1 MQQSNAQKILGILSI
16 IVLVLGVLF
25 AVFSVLLI
33 VGVGLSSSNPLVQTE
48 IKNTGISFYISLA
61 NSVINAILL
70 IVEWYVLRAVSRDA
84 TKYRPAWV
92 MTLVLLAFQIYNF
105 IMSIGRGTP
114 GNLGS
119 IAVSLIVNLIILY
132 LINGIRLHAKANKQ
146 VE

>member
-25 AVFSVLLI
+25 TVFSVLLI
-33 VGVGLSSSNPLVQTE
+33 VGVGLSSSDPLVQTE

-61 NSVINAILL
+61 NSFINAILL

-105 IMSIGRGTP
+105 IMNIGRGTP

>member
-25 AVFSVLLI
+25 TVFSVLLI

-105 IMSIGRGTP
+105 IMNIGRGTP